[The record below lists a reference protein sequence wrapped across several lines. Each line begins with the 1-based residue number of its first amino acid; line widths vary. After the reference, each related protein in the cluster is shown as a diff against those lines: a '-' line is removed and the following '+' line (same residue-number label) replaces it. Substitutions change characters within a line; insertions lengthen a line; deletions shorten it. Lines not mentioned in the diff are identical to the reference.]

1 MSEINGKN
9 QEEKDEKST
18 CKVVLIGRSGV
29 GKTSIIS
36 KFIYNKFSI
45 DLPSTI
51 GCTYSTKD
59 FYCKKYNKNITYNI
73 WDTAG
78 QEKYKSLTKHF
89 ILGAKIIIYV
99 YDITKRNSFEELVN
113 YWINETKP
121 YAPND
126 SGKLIFFIY

>member
-1 MSEINGKN
+1 MNQNKEQSSEKV
-9 QEEKDEKST
+9 DEKYT
-18 CKVVLIGRSGV
+18 CKVVLIGQSGV

-36 KFIYNKFSI
+36 KFIFNKFSS
-45 DLPSTI
+45 DLPSTM
-51 GCTYSTKD
+51 GASYSCKN
-59 FYCKKYNKNITYNI
+59 FYCKKYKQSISYNI

-99 YDITKRNSFEELVN
+99 YDITKRNSFNELKN

-121 YAPND
+121 YAPKD
-126 SGKLIFFIY
+126 SGK